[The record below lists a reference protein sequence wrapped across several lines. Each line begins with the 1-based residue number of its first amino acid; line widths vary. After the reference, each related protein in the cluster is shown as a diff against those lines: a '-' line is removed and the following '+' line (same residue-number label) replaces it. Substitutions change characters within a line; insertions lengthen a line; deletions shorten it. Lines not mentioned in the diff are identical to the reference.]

1 MKKNFIIVIIA
12 VVLTAVCAVMSYA
25 EIPDTYKSQYE
36 NDVKIVS
43 LNLKVNASSDNAE
56 YSIEGE
62 ILSKLEDNLTM
73 KDSDGQVVR
82 KMIDEYNL
90 ISQNNHSI
98 VDSENNVTY
107 TCNGRIKVFADS
119 YDVYKDGQKV
129 AYAEFNVFDTEG
141 KLYNANGEKIA
152 QYNSGYFRKDYTV
165 TVFESC
171 KMEDEDV
178 LMIFASYVSD
188 KRADAED

>member
-1 MKKNFIIVIIA
+1 MKKNFAIAIIA
-12 VVLTAVCAVMSYA
+12 VILTAVCAVMSYA
-25 EIPDTYKSQYE
+25 ETPDTYKSQYN

-43 LNLKVNASSDNAE
+43 LNLKVETSSDNAA

-73 KDSDGQVVR
+73 TDSEGQVVR
-82 KMIDEYNL
+82 KMIDDYNL

-98 VDSENNVTY
+98 VDGENNVIY

-119 YDVYKDGQKV
+119 YDVYKDGKKV

-141 KLYNANGEKIA
+141 KLYNANGVKIA
-152 QYNSGYFRKDYTV
+152 QYNSGYFRKDYTI

-171 KMEDEDV
+171 EMEDEDV

-188 KRADAED
+188 KRADKD